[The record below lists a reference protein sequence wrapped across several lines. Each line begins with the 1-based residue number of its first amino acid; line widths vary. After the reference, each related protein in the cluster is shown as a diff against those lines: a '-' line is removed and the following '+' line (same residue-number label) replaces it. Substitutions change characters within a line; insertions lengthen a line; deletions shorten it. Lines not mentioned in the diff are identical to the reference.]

1 MYVVDVSNLCMI
13 TNYEALCLQKLEV
26 FMQLL
31 GFKITFMTSIRQII
45 FSAQLA
51 EKKCLINATA

>member
-1 MYVVDVSNLCMI
+1 MI
-13 TNYEALCLQKLEV
+13 TNYEALCLQKPEV

-51 EKKCLINATA
+51 EKNALLMQLPKQYDHARA